1 MNQIELARQWAAAPI
16 GYRKAASLFY
26 DGPTIYSYSRDFPLA
41 RIIDSENA
49 VVTDRLC
56 PSVTTKHH
64 LNLVHGVLERTRY
77 VVTVGPL
84 C

>member
-1 MNQIELARQWAAAPI
+1 MNQIELASRWAAAPI
-16 GYRKAASLFY
+16 GYRKAASLFC

-41 RIIDSENA
+41 QIIDSENA

-56 PSVTTKHH
+56 PSVTTKRH
-64 LNLVHGVLERTRY
+64 LNLVRRVLEHASY
-77 VVTVGPL
+77 VVTAEPL